1 MLKLKHVNKIY
12 KDGTRAVSDVSV
24 EIKQGEF
31 IAVLGPS
38 GAGKSTF
45 LRCINR
51 LVEPTSGQIFLRGIE
66 ITSLSGR
73 KLGGVRRQIGMIFQQ
88 FNLVKRLSVLHNVLC
103 GRLGYISS
111 WRSFFYSF
119 PKTDVEWA
127 LECLERVGLREVAE
141 KRVEV
146 LSGGQQQ
153 RVAIARAL
161 AQRPKIILADEP
173 IASVDPP
180 TAKMIMDF
188 LKEINREE
196 NITVVVNLHVVE
208 WAKNYADRVIGL
220 ARGRI
225 VFDGPP
231 SFLDKHLESIYRG
244 KETRIVEENMFFT
257 SNRLRLTWKAEAGR
271 IVSVRWQVEK
281 EKGGEGTCLGE

>member
-1 MLKLKHVNKIY
+1 LKVKQVNKIY
-12 KDGTRAVSDVSV
+12 KDGTKALSDVSV
-24 EIKQGEF
+24 TVDQGEF
-31 IAVLGPS
+31 VAVLGPS

-51 LVEPTSGQIFLRGIE
+51 LVEPTSGQIFLGKVE
-66 ITSLSGR
+66 VTSLSGKR
-73 KLGGVRRQIGMIFQQ
+73 LREVRRQIGMIFQQ
-88 FNLVKRLSVLHNVLC
+88 FNLVRRLSVLQNVLC
-103 GRLGYISS
+103 GRLGYTST
-111 WRSFFYSF
+111 WRSLFYSF
-119 PKTDVEWA
+119 PKADIEWA

-141 KRVEV
+141 KRVET

-188 LKEINREE
+188 LKTINREE
-196 NITVVVNLHVVE
+196 NITIIVNLHVVE

-220 ARGRI
+220 ARGKI

-231 SFLDKHLESIYRG
+231 SSLDEHLESIYRG
-244 KETRIVEENMFFT
+244 RETRIVEDVSLT
-257 SNRLRLTWKAEAGR
+257 SNRLRLIWKAEAGR
-271 IVSVRWQVEK
+271 IISVRWQVEE
-281 EKGGEGTCLGE
+281 EKGGEGVCLGK